1 MSVEA
6 KVVEVARARGLTL
19 VACDMISGEA
29 EPTMRLAVPGKAGIW
44 TIVSTA
50 PVKPHLYEKGRRGL
64 TLSPSEPDQ
73 ELLIGDFL
81 VGQ

>member
-50 PVKPHLYEKGRRGL
+50 ASQAAPL
-64 TLSPSEPDQ
+64 
-73 ELLIGDFL
+73 
-81 VGQ
+81 